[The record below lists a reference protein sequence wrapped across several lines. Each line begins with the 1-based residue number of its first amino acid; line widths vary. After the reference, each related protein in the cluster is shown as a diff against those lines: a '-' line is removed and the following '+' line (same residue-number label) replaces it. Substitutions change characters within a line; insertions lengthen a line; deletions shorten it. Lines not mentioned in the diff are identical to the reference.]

1 VIFFMVTKES
11 LIKSISQLRQKRYSA
26 ERRCETIG
34 KMLAACLIFRPRV
47 KGTRD
52 FQPMKTIS
60 SDKEYKNYAY
70 LTCYYKRK
78 NWYRYVRKQEQ
89 DEIEKLTDKYRVFS
103 QSIAE
108 VRSLNKSI
116 VEVLE
121 KVGQIQEEGLEKHVT
136 EQKNIIKRNSNKKR
150 TK

>member
-1 VIFFMVTKES
+1 MEDKRN
-11 LIKSISQLRQKRYSA
+11 LMKAISQLRQKRYYA

-34 KMLAACLIFRPRV
+34 KMLSACLIFRPRA

-52 FQPMKTIS
+52 FQSMKTIS
-60 SDKEYKNYAY
+60 SDVEYKNYAY

-78 NWYRYVRKQEQ
+78 NYYRYVRKQEQ
-89 DEIEKLTDKYRVFS
+89 DEIEKLTENYRVFS

-121 KVGQIQEEGLEKHVT
+121 KIGQIQQQEVEKYVT
-136 EQKNIIKRNSNKKR
+136 K
-150 TK
+150 

>member
-1 VIFFMVTKES
+1 MEAKQNLMRVV
-11 LIKSISQLRQKRYSA
+11 SQLRQKRHYA

-34 KMLAACLIFRPRV
+34 KMLSACLIFRART

-52 FQPMKTIS
+52 FQSMETIS
-60 SDKEYKNYAY
+60 RDVEYKNYAY
-70 LTCYYKRK
+70 LTCYYKGK
-78 NWYRYVRKQEQ
+78 NWYRYVRKEEEY
-89 DEIEKLTDKYRVFS
+89 EIEKLTESYRVFC

-121 KVGQIQEEGLEKHVT
+121 KIGQIQKEGVEKYVRKH
-136 EQKNIIKRNSNKKR
+136 KIIIRRNVKK
-150 TK
+150 